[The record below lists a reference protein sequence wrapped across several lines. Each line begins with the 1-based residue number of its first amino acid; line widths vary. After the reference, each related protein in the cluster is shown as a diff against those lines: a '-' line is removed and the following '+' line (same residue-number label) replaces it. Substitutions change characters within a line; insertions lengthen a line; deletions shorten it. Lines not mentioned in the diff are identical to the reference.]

1 MVKMIAVRPVK
12 AGGSPPRRKG
22 VIMDSK
28 IKETLEK
35 QLQLLSERSNEAL
48 PNELAELSRA
58 MVEIAEL
65 RLRIYG
71 SMDSADFVS
80 PPVKEA
86 IR

>member
-1 MVKMIAVRPVK
+1 
-12 AGGSPPRRKG
+12 
-22 VIMDSK
+22 MDSK

-71 SMDSADFVS
+71 STDSAGFVS